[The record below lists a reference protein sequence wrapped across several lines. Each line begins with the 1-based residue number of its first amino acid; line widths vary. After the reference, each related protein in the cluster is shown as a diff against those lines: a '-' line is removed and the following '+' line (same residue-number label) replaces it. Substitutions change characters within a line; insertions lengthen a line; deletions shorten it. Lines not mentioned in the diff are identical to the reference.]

1 MKKYNSFYIVIGIFF
16 VSLLTINLFFF
27 KGSRSFPGVT
37 YSKKYIVNTERA
49 SIAGKTYVIPGQRI
63 EPGDLLLELSSPE
76 LTLEI
81 ETLKKEIEVLTT
93 QKIENEKL
101 LQSKIKLIESERDLI
116 KGETGNEI
124 QLYQNQIDLNK
135 SLTKQITRDQ
145 NTDTKND
152 TLTDFHLQI
161 KYLAK
166 RGLLS
171 LQALDVRI
179 LDEKQK
185 FATDQA
191 KIQTAIEIAQETL
204 NWKLEEE
211 ARLNK
216 YATFPGVIDSVFVKP
231 GEQIQAFSPVVSI
244 NTISPT
250 EVISYLVGTVNRN
263 KALGDSV
270 TVQSLERSKTSVK
283 GNIIGYGSVVPL
295 PDILQKS
302 SSITTFGLEVF
313 VNIPA
318 ENPLVVGET
327 VIIK

>member
-1 MKKYNSFYIVIGIFF
+1 M
-16 VSLLTINLFFF
+16 
-27 KGSRSFPGVT
+27 
-37 YSKKYIVNTERA
+37 VNTERA
-49 SIAGKTYVIPGQRI
+49 SIAGNTYVIPGQPV

-81 ETLKKEIEVLTT
+81 ETLKKEIEVLTI
-93 QKIENEKL
+93 QKAENEKL
-101 LQSKIKLIESERDLI
+101 LQSKINLIEAERDLI
-116 KGETGNEI
+116 TGETENEI
-124 QLYQNQIDLNK
+124 QLYQNQINLNK
-135 SLTKQITRDQ
+135 SLTNQITRDQ
-145 NTDTKND
+145 NSVATND

-171 LQALDVRI
+171 LQALDIRI

-185 FATDQA
+185 FAAEQA

-216 YATFPGVIDSVFVKP
+216 YATFAGIIDSVFVKP

-244 NTISPT
+244 NTKSPT

-263 KALGDSV
+263 KTLGDTI
-270 TVQSLERSKTSVK
+270 TVQSLERSRTQVK

-313 VNIPA
+313 ISIP
-318 ENPLVVGET
+318 EDNPLVVGET